1 MQAVPHEA
9 VLNKR
14 PAEEMTSIMVPKLV
28 GMDTSILIG
37 IASGLCDAEPEHRR
51 TAERFATDLST
62 RGGIP
67 VICRE
72 NVVEMLRHPDE
83 NIVAS
88 RIRMF
93 ARFFQVAH
101 VDSLR
106 DPGRIGSVVDVLA
119 REVREVLR
127 DSTSDAASV
136 AKLVRSDVV
145 GFCDG
150 ATITRQLRETVDIVR
165 PVVQEDQLRHKQLV
179 SVSHLDVMGIGRKK
193 VGSIDP
199 AIRVDGNMISRYG
212 AELRRWL
219 EANLRSHGVK
229 GVDHDAFAS
238 GLASH
243 CEADLLASTA
253 PEGSRSA
260 GDLMNEWL
268 ETHGIDAAQIDGN
281 TTVADIAKMACF
293 NHKLKVASRVLGLA
307 DPVTVGDVLM
317 NQCPSEVIWTGLD
330 EQRRSAPRAQSGD
343 LYDAHIACLA
353 SYCDLVIVDKRT
365 RAYLEQFCAKNDLAR
380 RLVCRIVSLSKYA
393 DLLSVD
399 F

>member
-1 MQAVPHEA
+1 
-9 VLNKR
+9 
-14 PAEEMTSIMVPKLV
+14 MTSIIVPKLV
-28 GMDTSILIG
+28 GMDTSTLIG

-51 TAERFATDLST
+51 TAERFASDLST

-67 VICRE
+67 VICYE
-72 NVVEMLRHPDE
+72 NVVEMLRHGDE
-83 NIVAS
+83 NVVGS

-93 ARFFQVAH
+93 GRFFHVAH

-106 DPGRIGSVVDVLA
+106 YPGSIGSVVDILA

-127 DSTSDAASV
+127 DRTSDAAGV
-136 AKLVRSDVV
+136 AKSVRSDVF

-150 ATITRQLRETVDIVR
+150 KTITRRLRETVDLVR
-165 PVVQEDQLRHKQLV
+165 PIVQENQLRHKHLA
-179 SVSHLDVMGIGRKK
+179 SVSHLDIMGIGRKK

-199 AIRVDGNMISRYG
+199 AIRVDGNMIKRHG

-229 GVDHDAFAS
+229 DVDHDAFAS
-238 GLASH
+238 GFASH

-253 PEGSRSA
+253 SEGSRSA
-260 GDLMNEWL
+260 EDLMNEWL

-281 TTVADIAKMACF
+281 TTVADIANMAGF
-293 NHKLKVASRVLGLA
+293 NHKLKVASRALGLA
-307 DPVTVGDVLM
+307 DPVTVRDVPM
-317 NQCPSEVIWTGLD
+317 NKCPSEVIWTGLD
-330 EQRRSAPRAQSGD
+330 ERRRSAPRAQSGD

-353 SYCDLVIVDKRT
+353 CYCDLVIVDKRT
-365 RAYLEQFCAKNDLAR
+365 KTYLEQFCAKNDLAR
-380 RLVCRIVSLSKYA
+380 RLVCRIVSLSKYT

-399 F
+399 L